1 MPTASRRPRC
11 PRRPRHGARARGRD
25 PGAPGASLDPRWNVP
40 ATVPGTRPLSP
51 GPVRSAGHCCGG
63 PRAPSPQPVG
73 RAAEAVGGWGCE
85 GRSRSSPLPGTA
97 GNCGLQGVG
106 PRPRTIADR
115 PVASLGASRGRRP
128 PWRAGARPRAGG
140 PESLLGPGRT
150 QLVLP
155 GFGPL
160 GGNTISQSLVSV
172 EGGREGARP
181 PPFTRGT
188 QVGQAAAR
196 AGSSLGVAGA
206 HGT

>member
-11 PRRPRHGARARGRD
+11 LRRPRHGGRARGRD

-85 GRSRSSPLPGTA
+85 GRSRSS
-97 GNCGLQGVG
+97 
-106 PRPRTIADR
+106 R
-115 PVASLGASRGRRP
+115 SRGLRGTEGCRAWP
-128 PWRAGARPRAGG
+128 PVPARSQTGLWHLWAPHGEGDHPGG
-140 PESLLGPGRT
+140 LGHGRVQGEPESLLGPGRT

-155 GFGPL
+155 GFGPR

-188 QVGQAAAR
+188 QAGQAAAR

-206 HGT
+206 RGT